1 MIERSLLSAGI
12 SRRDFMK
19 TVSTATA
26 VMGLPIAMAEKVVA
40 QAENQDNRPP
50 VIWLHFQ
57 ECTGCSEALLRA
69 NHPSIAEVVLD
80 IINLEYQETLMAGSG
95 DQAEKSL
102 HDAIEKHAGKYI
114 LVVEGSIPTADMD
127 VCCQIGGKTAL
138 QSFKDAAEKAM
149 VVVSLGAC
157 ATTGGIVAIEPNP
170 TKAKGLIDI
179 LVDDMK
185 WDKDALDA
193 KYISIPGCPPNPY
206 NVLSVILYF
215 ATFNKLPEK
224 GPKIPPKKNLD
235 IKDEMAHRPTFAY
248 GRLIHEHCERRP
260 HFDAGRFV
268 REFGDEGHK
277 NGWCL
282 YHMGCKGPETYANCS
297 IIHFNDGAAWP
308 IGNGCPCIG
317 CTEGNVLFKDS
328 LFSLAK
334 VAQPAVTPYASVPE
348 TEGKGKESSAVQA
361 AVVGGLIGA
370 AIGAGAMYAGK
381 LPKEPKDENK

>member
-26 VMGLPIAMAEKVVA
+26 IMGLPVAMAEEVVA
-40 QAENQDNRPP
+40 QAGKEDNRPP

-80 IINLEYQETLMAGSG
+80 IINLEYQETLMAGAG

-114 LVVEGSIPTADMD
+114 LVVEGSIPTDDMV

-138 QSFKDAAEKAM
+138 DSFKEAASKAA

-157 ATTGGIVAIEPNP
+157 ACSGGIVAIEPNP
-170 TKAKGLIDI
+170 TKAKGVIDI
-179 LVDDMK
+179 LAGEMK
-185 WDKDALDA
+185 WSDDDLNN
-193 KYISIPGCPPNPY
+193 KYISLPGCPPNPY
-206 NVLSVILYF
+206 NILSVILYV
-215 ATFNKLPEK
+215 ATFGKLPEK
-224 GPKIPPKKNLD
+224 GPKIPPQTNLSVR
-235 IKDEMAHRPTFAY
+235 DELAHRPTFAY

-317 CTEGNVLFKDS
+317 CTEGTVLFKDS

-334 VAQPAVTPYASVPE
+334 VAQPKPASPINE
-348 TEGKGKESSAVQA
+348 TQGRGKESSVAQA
-361 AVVGGLIGA
+361 AVVGGLVGA
-370 AIGAGAMYAGK
+370 AIGAGAVYATK
-381 LPKEPKDENK
+381 LPKEPEDENK

>member
-26 VMGLPIAMAEKVVA
+26 IMGLPVAMAEEVVA
-40 QAENQDNRPP
+40 QAGKEDNRPP

-80 IINLEYQETLMAGSG
+80 IINLEYQETLMAGAG
-95 DQAEKSL
+95 DQAEEAL
-102 HDAIEKHAGKYI
+102 HNAIKKHAGKYI

-127 VCCQIGGKTAL
+127 VCCKIANKTAL
-138 QSFKDAAEKAM
+138 QSFKETAEKAA

-157 ATTGGIVAIEPNP
+157 ATSGGIVAIEPNP
-170 TKAKGLIDI
+170 TKAKGVLEI
-179 LVDDMK
+179 LLDDMK
-185 WDKDALDA
+185 WSEEDIKA
-193 KYISIPGCPPNPY
+193 KYLSIPGCPPNPY

-215 ATFNKLPEK
+215 ATFGKLPEK
-224 GPKIPPKKNLD
+224 GPKIPPKDNLSVR
-235 IKDEMAHRPTFAY
+235 DELAHRPTFAY

-268 REFGDEGHK
+268 REFGDDGHK
-277 NGWCL
+277 NGYCL

-308 IGNGCPCIG
+308 IGNGSPCIG
-317 CTEGNVLFKDS
+317 CTEGSVLFKDS

-334 VAQPAVTPYASVPE
+334 VAQPKPASPINE
-348 TEGKGKESSAVQA
+348 TQGRGKESSVAQA
-361 AVVGGLIGA
+361 AVVGGLVGA
-370 AIGAGAMYAGK
+370 AIGAGAVFATK
-381 LPKEPKDENK
+381 LPKEPEDENK

>member
-1 MIERSLLSAGI
+1 MIERSSLLSVGM

-26 VMGLPIAMAEKVVA
+26 VMGLPLAMAEEVVA
-40 QAENQDNRPP
+40 KAGSEDMRLP

-102 HDAIEKHAGKYI
+102 HDAINKHAGKYI

-127 VCCQIGGKTAL
+127 VCCQIGGKTAY
-138 QSFKDAAEKAM
+138 QSFKEAAEKALA
-149 VVVSLGAC
+149 VVSLGAC
-157 ATTGGIVAIEPNP
+157 ACTGGIVAIEPNP
-170 TKAKGLIDI
+170 TKAKGVGEIMKELGMDVKSKLI
-179 LVDDMK
+179 
-185 WDKDALDA
+185 AL
-193 KYISIPGCPPNPY
+193 PGCPPNPY
-206 NVLSVILYF
+206 NILSVILYF
-215 ATFNKLPEK
+215 STFGRLPEK
-224 GPKIPPKKNLD
+224 DNQ
-235 IKDEMAHRPTFAY
+235 ERPLFAY

-260 HFDAGRFV
+260 HFDAGRFA
-268 REFGDEGHK
+268 REFGDEGHR

-282 YHMGCKGPETYANCS
+282 YHLGCKGPETYANCS

-317 CTEGNVLFKDS
+317 CTEGDVLFKNS

-334 VAQPAVTPYASVPE
+334 VSQPRPHSNIQE
-348 TEGKGKESSAVQA
+348 TQGRGKETTTTQA
-361 AVVGGLIGA
+361 AVVGGLLGA
-370 AIGAGAMYAGK
+370 AIGAGAVFASK
-381 LPKEPKDENK
+381 LSKEPEDENK

>member
-26 VMGLPIAMAEKVVA
+26 VMGLPLAMAEKVVA
-40 QAENQDNRPP
+40 QASNEDNRPP

-95 DQAEKSL
+95 DQAEKAL
-102 HDAIEKHAGKYI
+102 HEAMEKHAGNYI

-127 VCCQIGGKTAL
+127 ICCQIGGKTAYD
-138 QSFKDAAEKAM
+138 SFKEAAEKAK
-149 VVVSLGAC
+149 VVISLGAC
-157 ATTGGIVAIEPNP
+157 AVSGGIVAIEPNP
-170 TKAKGLIDI
+170 TKAKGAPEIMKELGMNLEEKLIS
-179 LVDDMK
+179 L
-185 WDKDALDA
+185 
-193 KYISIPGCPPNPY
+193 PGCPPNPY
-206 NVLSVILYF
+206 NILSVILYF
-215 ATFNKLPEK
+215 ATFGRLPEK
-224 GPKIPPKKNLD
+224 D
-235 IKDEMAHRPTFAY
+235 AQQRPLFAY

-268 REFGDEGHK
+268 KAFGDEGHK
-277 NGWCL
+277 QGWCL

-317 CTEGNVLFKDS
+317 CTEGDVLFKDS
-328 LFSLAK
+328 LFALAK
-334 VAQPAVTPYASVPE
+334 VYQPRPSSDVMHTQ
-348 TEGKGKESSAVQA
+348 GRGKESNAVES
-361 AVVGGLIGA
+361 AVVGGIVGA
-370 AIGAGAMYAGK
+370 AIGAGVMYAK
-381 LPKEPKDENK
+381 NLPKEPEDENK